1 MKKPVQ
7 RPKPKPIDNPYAPA
21 TTAGATPPITDQ
33 LELSLGK
40 SVVLREQGMNLA
52 AMNNKEKLEAARE
65 VAVEIAREKGEVTSD
80 DVRYHLNLKPSDRR
94 DSQNWMGSIFRDRR
108 FAYTGR
114 RIKSKIARNHAAEIK
129 VWCLNL
135 EEMDAH
141 AIQEN

>member
-21 TTAGATPPITDQ
+21 TTAGASPPITDQ

-52 AMNNKEKLEAARE
+52 AMNNKEKLDIARE

-80 DVRYHLNLKPSDRR
+80 DVRYYLNLKPSNRR

-108 FAYTGR
+108 FSYTGR

-129 VWCLNL
+129 VWCLNM
-135 EEMDAH
+135 EEMQDG
-141 AIQEN
+141 EGD

>member
-7 RPKPKPIDNPYAPA
+7 KPKPKPIDNPYAPA
-21 TTAGATPPITDQ
+21 TAVGATPPITDQ

-40 SVVLREQGMNLA
+40 GVVLREQGMNLA

-129 VWCLNL
+129 VWCLNM
-135 EEMDAH
+135 EE
-141 AIQEN
+141 IQDSEGD

>member
-21 TTAGATPPITDQ
+21 TAAGATPPITDQ

-40 SVVLREQGMNLA
+40 GVVLREQGMNLA

-80 DVRYHLNLKPSDRR
+80 DVRYRLNLKPSDRR

-108 FAYTGR
+108 FSYTGR

-129 VWCLNL
+129 VWCLSMEGL
-135 EEMDAH
+135 E
-141 AIQEN
+141 